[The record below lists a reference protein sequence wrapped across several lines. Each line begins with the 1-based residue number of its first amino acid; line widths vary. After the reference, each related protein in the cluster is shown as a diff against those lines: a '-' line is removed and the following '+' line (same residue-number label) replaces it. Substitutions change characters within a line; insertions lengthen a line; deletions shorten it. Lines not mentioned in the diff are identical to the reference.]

1 MTPREFIEV
10 FDTVAEA
17 PGGIERLRE
26 LVLQL
31 AVRGKLVHQDADE
44 EPASVLLE
52 RIADE
57 KFRLFGEGKLRMPK
71 PLHPI
76 ATEEAPFEIPDQWE
90 WVRLGDIANSRLGK
104 MLDKS
109 KNKGP
114 YRRYLRNANV
124 QWFRFDLSDVLE
136 LRLED
141 TELEEYSVKENDL
154 IVCEGG
160 EPGRAAICGPDV
172 DGMVFQKALHRVRPW
187 CGISTWYLAYL
198 LRCDTWSQRINTL
211 FTGATIK
218 HLTGKALATH
228 MVPLPPLSEQYRIVA
243 KIDELMRLI
252 DRLAAA
258 RRSREAVRTA
268 GRDSALASL
277 RNAATPEEVGTA
289 WTRVAE
295 RMDDLFT
302 APADL
307 TPLREAVLQLVV
319 RGRLVPQDEEEEPAA
334 VLLYRIAEERAK
346 LVKEK
351 KIRVSKQLFP
361 VSQHEASFEVPQ
373 SWMWIRLGSLYH
385 LEALTKL
392 FEVLP
397 TDENTSD
404 VEKGFME
411 ITSSLPADSKP
422 TELVQPCQ
430 RSFHHPPID
439 AQAAAVGLP
448 SPSQHRADAPLT
460 QGAPMGLRI
469 IGPIP
474 LHPIRPTTRAA
485 DPTGHRGYAIH
496 QRQQLRHI
504 MPMGP
509 RHPRRQR
516 HPLGIGDYMV
526 FATGFAAV
534 RRIGTG
540 VRPPPTART
549 EALSTTARD
558 QSIRSA
564 ALSRFNRI

>member
-1 MTPREFIEV
+1 MDIV
-10 FDTVAEA
+10 IDTSALIAVILAEPERDAIVMVTSGHALIGPGSIPWKVGNAFAAMIKQRRGGVANAQRSLEILA
-17 PGGIERLRE
+17 GIPLRY
-26 LVLQL
+26 VN
-31 AVRGKLVHQDADE
+31 
-44 EPASVLLE
+44 
-52 RIADE
+52 
-57 KFRLFGEGKLRMPK
+57 
-71 PLHPI
+71 
-76 ATEEAPFEIPDQWE
+76 
-90 WVRLGDIANSRLGK
+90 GD
-104 MLDKS
+104 M
-109 KNKGP
+109 
-114 YRRYLRNANV
+114 ANV
-124 QWFRFDLSDVLE
+124 LS
-136 LRLED
+136 
-141 TELEEYSVKENDL
+141 
-154 IVCEGG
+154 
-160 EPGRAAICGPDV
+160 
-172 DGMVFQKALHRVRPW
+172 
-187 CGISTWYLAYL
+187 
-198 LRCDTWSQRINTL
+198 
-211 FTGATIK
+211 
-218 HLTGKALATH
+218 
-228 MVPLPPLSEQYRIVA
+228 
-243 KIDELMRLI
+243 
-252 DRLAAA
+252 LAA
-258 RRSREAVRTA
+258 EV
-268 GRDSALASL
+268 
-277 RNAATPEEVGTA
+277 NAYAYDAYFLEV
-289 WTRVAE
+289 
-295 RMDDLFT
+295 
-302 APADL
+302 
-307 TPLREAVLQLVV
+307 
-319 RGRLVPQDEEEEPAA
+319 
-334 VLLYRIAEERAK
+334 
-346 LVKEK
+346 
-351 KIRVSKQLFP
+351 
-361 VSQHEASFEVPQ
+361 
-373 SWMWIRLGSLYH
+373 
-385 LEALTKL
+385 LTKL

>member
-1 MTPREFIEV
+1 ME
-10 FDTVAEA
+10 D
-17 PGGIERLRE
+17 
-26 LVLQL
+26 
-31 AVRGKLVHQDADE
+31 
-44 EPASVLLE
+44 
-52 RIADE
+52 
-57 KFRLFGEGKLRMPK
+57 
-71 PLHPI
+71 
-76 ATEEAPFEIPDQWE
+76 APFF
-90 WVRLGDIANSRLGK
+90 RS
-104 MLDKS
+104 M
-109 KNKGP
+109 KG
-114 YRRYLRNANV
+114 AV
-124 QWFRFDLSDVLE
+124 MTS
-136 LRLED
+136 
-141 TELEEYSVKENDL
+141 TAEY
-154 IVCEGG
+154 
-160 EPGRAAICGPDV
+160 P
-172 DGMVFQKALHRVRPW
+172 
-187 CGISTWYLAYL
+187 
-198 LRCDTWSQRINTL
+198 
-211 FTGATIK
+211 
-218 HLTGKALATH
+218 
-228 MVPLPPLSEQYRIVA
+228 
-243 KIDELMRLI
+243 
-252 DRLAAA
+252 
-258 RRSREAVRTA
+258 
-268 GRDSALASL
+268 
-277 RNAATPEEVGTA
+277 AATPEAPLEAALLKEGPVLEVNEQTLQA
-289 WTRVAE
+289 LLDEIKSTVTDIHITESRL
-295 RMDDLFT
+295 DLSD
-302 APADL
+302 P
-307 TPLREAVLQLVV
+307 
-319 RGRLVPQDEEEEPAA
+319 
-334 VLLYRIAEERAK
+334 
-346 LVKEK
+346 
-351 KIRVSKQLFP
+351 
-361 VSQHEASFEVPQ
+361 
-373 SWMWIRLGSLYH
+373 

>member
-1 MTPREFIEV
+1 
-10 FDTVAEA
+10 
-17 PGGIERLRE
+17 
-26 LVLQL
+26 
-31 AVRGKLVHQDADE
+31 
-44 EPASVLLE
+44 
-52 RIADE
+52 
-57 KFRLFGEGKLRMPK
+57 
-71 PLHPI
+71 
-76 ATEEAPFEIPDQWE
+76 
-90 WVRLGDIANSRLGK
+90 
-104 MLDKS
+104 
-109 KNKGP
+109 
-114 YRRYLRNANV
+114 
-124 QWFRFDLSDVLE
+124 
-136 LRLED
+136 
-141 TELEEYSVKENDL
+141 
-154 IVCEGG
+154 
-160 EPGRAAICGPDV
+160 
-172 DGMVFQKALHRVRPW
+172 
-187 CGISTWYLAYL
+187 
-198 LRCDTWSQRINTL
+198 
-211 FTGATIK
+211 
-218 HLTGKALATH
+218 
-228 MVPLPPLSEQYRIVA
+228 
-243 KIDELMRLI
+243 
-252 DRLAAA
+252 
-258 RRSREAVRTA
+258 
-268 GRDSALASL
+268 
-277 RNAATPEEVGTA
+277 
-289 WTRVAE
+289 
-295 RMDDLFT
+295 
-302 APADL
+302 
-307 TPLREAVLQLVV
+307 
-319 RGRLVPQDEEEEPAA
+319 
-334 VLLYRIAEERAK
+334 
-346 LVKEK
+346 
-351 KIRVSKQLFP
+351 
-361 VSQHEASFEVPQ
+361 
-373 SWMWIRLGSLYH
+373 
-385 LEALTKL
+385 
-392 FEVLP
+392 
-397 TDENTSD
+397 
-404 VEKGFME
+404 ME

>member
-1 MTPREFIEV
+1 MDLNSLYFVHSVSVVIT
-10 FDTVAEA
+10 AEYHN
-17 PGGIERLRE
+17 P
-26 LVLQL
+26 
-31 AVRGKLVHQDADE
+31 
-44 EPASVLLE
+44 
-52 RIADE
+52 
-57 KFRLFGEGKLRMPK
+57 
-71 PLHPI
+71 
-76 ATEEAPFEIPDQWE
+76 
-90 WVRLGDIANSRLGK
+90 
-104 MLDKS
+104 
-109 KNKGP
+109 
-114 YRRYLRNANV
+114 
-124 QWFRFDLSDVLE
+124 
-136 LRLED
+136 
-141 TELEEYSVKENDL
+141 
-154 IVCEGG
+154 
-160 EPGRAAICGPDV
+160 
-172 DGMVFQKALHRVRPW
+172 
-187 CGISTWYLAYL
+187 
-198 LRCDTWSQRINTL
+198 
-211 FTGATIK
+211 
-218 HLTGKALATH
+218 
-228 MVPLPPLSEQYRIVA
+228 
-243 KIDELMRLI
+243 
-252 DRLAAA
+252 
-258 RRSREAVRTA
+258 
-268 GRDSALASL
+268 SL
-277 RNAATPEEVGTA
+277 
-289 WTRVAE
+289 
-295 RMDDLFT
+295 
-302 APADL
+302 L
-307 TPLREAVLQLVV
+307 TPSFLADS
-319 RGRLVPQDEEEEPAA
+319 G
-334 VLLYRIAEERAK
+334 I
-346 LVKEK
+346 
-351 KIRVSKQLFP
+351 VS
-361 VSQHEASFEVPQ
+361 ED
-373 SWMWIRLGSLYH
+373 